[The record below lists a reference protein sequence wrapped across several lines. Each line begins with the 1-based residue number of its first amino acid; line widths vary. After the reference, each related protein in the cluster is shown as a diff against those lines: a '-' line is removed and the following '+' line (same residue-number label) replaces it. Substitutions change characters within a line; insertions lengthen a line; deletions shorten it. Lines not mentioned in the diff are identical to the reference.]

1 MKRSLN
7 FKPFNT
13 FWLNCVYNM
22 LFSMLISL
30 EPSYYSAALLNDY
43 SYLVIDQGTPTG
55 TKYNHLELWPIVK
68 HFERYRSMLFGDYEP
83 LNFESGDNY
92 FDILKGLIEEKKLIL
107 LGVDLFYWIPYSVTW
122 NRHHWIHYSFI
133 NGIDDEKRVVYAF
146 DENVSGY
153 NEFEIP
159 EDRLIKAISNFPQEP
174 HVMSYKPSGNI
185 EKFELSIDEV
195 KGNAQRIID
204 EINNNILPV
213 YFWGLREADIVEGH
227 MRDLIS
233 LRLFQIK
240 NRHIANQLLMQEL
253 GDVILSPQIRSS
265 LINYCKEL
273 QKGWDIIK
281 NNFVRLYLSKYE
293 ESVISNVNEK
303 AKSLFSKEI
312 EMWDMF
318 LKYAGE

>member
-195 KGNAQRIID
+195 KGNSQRIID

-213 YFWGLREADIVEGH
+213 YFWGLREADI
-227 MRDLIS
+227 
-233 LRLFQIK
+233 
-240 NRHIANQLLMQEL
+240 LM
-253 GDVILSPQIRSS
+253 VICVTYFL
-265 LINYCKEL
+265 CE
-273 QKGWDIIK
+273 
-281 NNFVRLYLSKYE
+281 
-293 ESVISNVNEK
+293 
-303 AKSLFSKEI
+303 FSK
-312 EMWDMF
+312 
-318 LKYAGE
+318 